1 IGQPKAEPFVLSA
14 PSSAMLVV
22 RAKPFLFKIR
32 PIKSF
37 VFRISFVKSLFFN
50 DQCIFF
56 EILADHE
63 VFNSGASRFF
73 PRVRRVS
80 LGWPGLMF
88 GVVVWSAWDPFF
100 LIFCWRLGW
109 FGTFVGRSPY
119 RFA

>member
-1 IGQPKAEPFVLSA
+1 WAPHRERVYKADLRGGRLEQSGELTVVELSH
-14 PSSAMLVV
+14 
-22 RAKPFLFKIR
+22 LFSMIN
-32 PIKSF
+32 F
-37 VFRISFVKSLFFN
+37 YKSLFFN

-73 PRVRRVS
+73 ARVRRVS